1 MQGALAPFIY
11 VLAFLAVVLGI
22 QSVASIV
29 FASRER
35 TKGINR
41 RLSMLNAGMAPEQV
55 YSTLVRRS
63 GGPNISN
70 ARLLGLYDALA
81 LHCRQAGLNI
91 TPARLAVFVVSAT
104 AVLWLLAMTVLRSG
118 SGLGFL
124 GGAVASLL
132 GAFGL
137 SVTTAWLWLSGR
149 RAARLKKL
157 EEQLPL
163 ALDVVVRAI
172 RAGHPVVSAVQLAA
186 DELGDPI
193 GTEFGLIVDEYTYG
207 SEFKDAL
214 LSFARRTGSQDAHF
228 FAVSVGIQSET
239 GGNLAEILDGLSSV
253 IRERRA
259 LAAKVKA
266 LSSEGKASAV
276 ILSVLPAFL
285 VSSLMLMQPTFYTDK
300 FPDPLFWPIVT
311 AVLIVYAVGWL
322 IIRRIINFKY

>member
-1 MQGALAPFIY
+1 MQGSLAPFIY
-11 VLAFLAVVLGI
+11 VLAFLAVVLAI
-22 QSVASIV
+22 QGVASIV
-29 FASRER
+29 FSASER

-41 RLSMLNAGMAPEQV
+41 RLSMLKSGMAPEDV
-55 YSTLVRRS
+55 LSALVRRTS
-63 GGPNISN
+63 APNIRN
-70 ARLLGLYDALA
+70 ERLLGAYDALTVY
-81 LHCRQAGLNI
+81 CRQAGLTI
-91 TPARLAVFVVSAT
+91 TPLRLIAFVAIATVS
-104 AVLWLLAMTVLRSG
+104 LWLLAMVVLRNG
-118 SGLGFL
+118 SSLGVF
-124 GGAVASLL
+124 GGAAVSFI
-132 GAFGL
+132 GAAGL
-137 SVTTAWLWLSGR
+137 SIVIAWLWLGSR
-149 RAARLKKL
+149 RTSRLKKL

-207 SEFKDAL
+207 SEFKEAL

-239 GGNLAEILDGLSSV
+239 GGNLAEILDGLASV
-253 IRERRA
+253 IRDRRA

-276 ILSVLPAFL
+276 ILSLLPIFL
-285 VSSLMLMQPTFYTDK
+285 ISSLMLMQPTFYTSK
-300 FPDPLFWPIVT
+300 FADPLFWPIVV
-311 AVLIVYAVGWL
+311 AVLVLYLIGWL